1 MADAIEKKRRL
12 TRDEYLDTEA
22 HAEFKSEYYNGEIF
36 AMTGGSPQHSMICF
50 NLIRRIGEAAD
61 KQNCIGFESNLKLE
75 ISAKNAFVYPDIMVV
90 CGKPELPP
98 DCTDAIRNPMLI
110 IEVLSP
116 SAESF
121 DRGKKFE
128 YYRTLPSLKEYVLV
142 SQSRP
147 AVETFFKQ
155 YERNWLFTAVNG
167 LSKSI
172 VLQSLDDEIALQDIY
187 KKVFDDQ
194 ISTRS

>member
-1 MADAIEKKRRL
+1 MGETIEKQRRS
-12 TRDEYLDTEA
+12 TRDEYLATEA
-22 HAEFKSEYYNGEIF
+22 NAEFKSEYYDGEVF

-61 KQNCIGFESNLKLE
+61 QRDCIGFESNMKLE
-75 ISAKNAFVYPDIMVV
+75 ISPKNAFVYPDIMVV
-90 CGKPELPP
+90 CGRPELAPG
-98 DCTDAIRNPMLI
+98 CTDAITNPTLI

-116 SAESF
+116 STESF

-128 YYRTLPSLKEYVLV
+128 YYRALPSLKEYVLV
-142 SQSRP
+142 SQNRP

-155 YERNWLFTAVNG
+155 DERNWLFTAVNG